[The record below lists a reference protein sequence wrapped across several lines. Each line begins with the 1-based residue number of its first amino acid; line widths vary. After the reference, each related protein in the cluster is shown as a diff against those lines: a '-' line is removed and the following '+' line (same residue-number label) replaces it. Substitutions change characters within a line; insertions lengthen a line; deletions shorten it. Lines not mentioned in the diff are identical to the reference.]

1 MEAMSVA
8 KAGTNRSRRFWTS
21 IRGGLLANKAM
32 LAGVVIVGLWFVM
45 AVLSP
50 LLVPD
55 GPYETF
61 RGMRLAQP
69 SREFPFG
76 ADSTGRDVLARVL
89 YGFRYDIFIAL
100 SSIAL
105 GMLVGV
111 LVGALAATVGGWVD
125 NLMMRVMDV
134 FFAFPPFLLALMV
147 AGALGR
153 NMYNLIVSV
162 SVVFI
167 PLYARLIRGNM
178 LQEKEKQYVEAA
190 RSVGVTRSRIILYH
204 LLPNSIGPV
213 ITQSVMNVSWAIMTA
228 AGISFLG
235 FGVQPPTPEWGLMIS
250 EGASYIVSGE
260 WWVSFFPGIAVFSLI
275 AGLTLLDDG
284 LRSRL

>member
-1 MEAMSVA
+1 MEEMTVA
-8 KAGTNRSRRFWTS
+8 KADTRMSRGLWVS
-21 IRGGLLANKAM
+21 IRGSLLGNKAM
-32 LAGVVIVGLWFVM
+32 LAGTVILGLWFLL
-45 AVLSP
+45 AILSP
-50 LLVPD
+50 LLVPK

-69 SREFPFG
+69 SAQFPFG

-105 GMLVGV
+105 GLLVGV
-111 LVGALAATVGGWVD
+111 VVGALGATAGGWVD
-125 NLMMRVMDV
+125 NVLMRVMDV

-153 NMYNLIVSV
+153 NMFNLILSV

-178 LQEKEKQYVEAA
+178 LKEKEKEYVEAA
-190 RSVGVTRSRIILYH
+190 RSLGLTRSRIILYH
-204 LLPNSIGPV
+204 LLPNSVGPV

-250 EGASYIVSGE
+250 EGAAYIVSGE

>member
-1 MEAMSVA
+1 MEGITTVKADTRMPRGLWLSLRSSLLTN
-8 KAGTNRSRRFWTS
+8 KPMMAGT
-21 IRGGLLANKAM
+21 
-32 LAGVVIVGLWFVM
+32 VILGLWVVL

-50 LLVPD
+50 LVVPH

-61 RGMRLAQP
+61 RGMRLAPP
-69 SREFPFG
+69 SAEFPFG
-76 ADSTGRDVLARVL
+76 ADSTGRDIMARVL

-105 GMLVGV
+105 GLLVGL
-111 LVGALAATVGGWVD
+111 LVGAIAATAGGWVD
-125 NLMMRVMDV
+125 NAVMRVMDV

-153 NMYNLIVSV
+153 NMFNLVISV
-162 SVVFI
+162 SVVFV

-178 LQEKEKQYVEAA
+178 LKEQEKEYVEAA
-190 RSVGVTRSRIILYH
+190 RSVGATRSRIILYH
-204 LLPNSIGPV
+204 LLPNSVGPV

-250 EGASYIVSGE
+250 EGAAYIVSGE